1 MLYKPNG
8 EIDEDEEAYLKDAI
22 KAISDLA
29 KIALNHEGS
38 RDCVFSRDRKKG
50 YHRGLQAA
58 PWRRSRFLLRVETAA
73 KTVDLL

>member
-29 KIALNHEGS
+29 KIALHHEGS

-50 YHRGLQAA
+50 YHRSL
-58 PWRRSRFLLRVETAA
+58 
-73 KTVDLL
+73 